1 MKNNLFKKII
11 FSLFLFSIMLSPG
24 LALAQD
30 STETS
35 TKATLLNKLSTV
47 GETSGYDQTITPPQ
61 IVGYIIGAFIDFLG
75 LIFIILMV
83 ASGYGWMTAG
93 GNEEKVKKA
102 QKTLKEATIGLVVT
116 ISAWTLWNFVL
127 EQLIKGM

>member
-1 MKNNLFKKII
+1 
-11 FSLFLFSIMLSPG
+11 MLSPG